1 MLHFQS
7 SSILIGFTFPGISA
21 WTGNFDLLREC
32 HLMQGFSDL
41 AAFLWQLFRVSRSD
55 LLRQLLSILRLTAA
69 VVDICFLMEKEH
81 HMICK

>member
-1 MLHFQS
+1 
-7 SSILIGFTFPGISA
+7 
-21 WTGNFDLLREC
+21 
-32 HLMQGFSDL
+32 MQGFSDL

-69 VVDICFLMEKEH
+69 VVDIYFLMEKEH